1 MIDQQQRR
9 FLSSLAAILA
19 KIAKA
24 DGVAVLPMDYSARV
38 P

>member
-19 KIAKA
+19 KIPKA
-24 DGVAVLPMDYSARV
+24 DGVAVLPMDYNADI
-38 P
+38 

>member
-1 MIDQQQRR
+1 MIDQQERR

-24 DGVAVLPMDYSARV
+24 DGVVVLLMDCNADI
-38 P
+38 